1 MQHYENALGMQAFGS
16 AHTNNRSSMGLLK
29 DVAVGMLGGVLP
41 MAELDLSVLAA
52 RSGRVGDQQTPWVG
66 LAALVDP

>member
-1 MQHYENALGMQAFGS
+1 
-16 AHTNNRSSMGLLK
+16 MGLLK
-29 DVAVGMLGGVLP
+29 DVAVGMLGWVLP